1 VSFAVS
7 APEVSTAAVANPARS
22 GAAVHARRVRR
33 SAAVL
38 GGAFAFYLLVSI
50 VLWWHVWSSH
60 PTTVTTCGCGDSA
73 LFLWFLEWPA
83 YALAHGHNPFFS
95 TALFHPG
102 GINLLAN
109 TSVLAIGIPLAP
121 ITWLFG
127 PVATLNVALTLGP
140 ALSALTM
147 FWLLRRW
154 VRWTPAAL
162 AGGLVFGFSP
172 FVVLNLAGAHLMAGV
187 LLFLPLMVA
196 CLDELLV
203 RQERSPLRVGAVLG
217 LLLTAQFFLG
227 TELLTIVVLCMAVGV
242 GLLVAYAAI
251 CCRGELAKRGAH
263 AWRGLA
269 AAGGV
274 ALALLAYPVWFTL
287 DGPAHLS
294 GLVWPA
300 IHPGSGGIGLP
311 NLWHLSF
318 ANAESMKF
326 FSGYQ
331 GPPLPPPEYLGL
343 GMIIVLVAG
352 VVAWRRDR
360 RLWFFGALG
369 VITLLA
375 SLGVKSYWT
384 PWRLLTHVPLV
395 QNVIPS
401 RLVAISSLCVAI
413 MLAIVIDRAHR
424 SVRSWAKGLGSTA
437 IQHRQVLTGRLAGAV
452 AGFTALVLVAVALVP
467 IGSALASN
475 TPLTT
480 RAVTLPGWFSDIA
493 PHLPP
498 GQVLLTYP
506 PPGIGSST
514 LAWQAVDS
522 LHFAMAMGVGPESI
536 LQRAGKERA
545 GQSVINAAAFSFD
558 GPPKATAANIDAVRQ
573 ALTGWGVTTVAVAD
587 PKTLVPPFGQFDNTA
602 WTIALFTIVLHR
614 LPQFSG
620 DTWVWRDVTTSLLG
634 SHYAISASAFA
645 GCTGTQIYQNPSR
658 LAVPSCV
665 LSAAQRSS

>member
-1 VSFAVS
+1 MSGPVVSTPAVS
-7 APEVSTAAVANPARS
+7 TPGMSAAAAR
-22 GAAVHARRVRR
+22 ARRLRR

-38 GGAFAFYLLVSI
+38 GGAFAFYLVVSI

-95 TALFHPG
+95 TSIFHPG

-121 ITWLFG
+121 LTWLFG
-127 PVATLNVALTLGP
+127 PVASLNVALTLGP
-140 ALSALTM
+140 AFSALAM
-147 FWLLRRW
+147 FWLLGRW
-154 VRWTPAAL
+154 VRWVPAAL
-162 AGGLVFGFSP
+162 VGGLVFGFSP
-172 FVVLNLAGAHLMAGV
+172 FVVLNLAGAHFMVGV
-187 LLFLPLMVA
+187 LVFLPLIVA

-203 RQERSPLRVGAVLG
+203 RQRRSPVKVGVVLG

-227 TELLTIVVLCMAVGV
+227 TEVLTMVVLCMAVG
-242 GLLVAYAAI
+242 LLLFVVYAALGH
-251 CCRGELAKRGAH
+251 RGELAARAPH
-263 AWRGLA
+263 AGRGLA
-269 AAGGV
+269 AAAAV
-274 ALALLAYPVWFTL
+274 ALVLLAYPVWFAL

-300 IHPGSGGIGLP
+300 VPPGSGGIALP
-311 NLWHLSF
+311 NLWHLTF
-318 ANAESMKF
+318 ANTQSMKF

-343 GMIIVLVAG
+343 GMIVVLVAG

-360 RLWFFGALG
+360 RLWFFGALA
-369 VITLLA
+369 VVAVVA
-375 SLGVKSYWT
+375 SLGNQSYWT
-384 PWRLLTHVPLV
+384 PWRLFNHVPLV

-401 RLVAISSLCVAI
+401 RFVAIISLCVAI
-413 MLAIVIDRAHR
+413 MVAIVIDRAHR
-424 SVRSWAKGLGSTA
+424 AVKNWAEGLGPTA
-437 IQHRQVLTGRLAGAV
+437 ARHGRTRTGWLAETLAGGIALAV
-452 AGFTALVLVAVALVP
+452 VAVAVVP
-467 IGSALASN
+467 VGSALVSN

-506 PPGIGSST
+506 PPNIGSST

-522 LHFAMAMGVGPESI
+522 LHFAIAMGIGPEAI
-536 LQRAGKERA
+536 LPRAGKERA
-545 GQSVINAAAFSFD
+545 GQAVINAAAFSFD

-573 ALTGWGVTTVAVAD
+573 ALTGWGVTMVAVAD
-587 PKTLVPPFGQFDNTA
+587 PKTLVPPFSQLDNTD
-602 WTIALFTIVLHR
+602 WIIAVFTIVLHR
-614 LPQFSG
+614 VPQFRG
-620 DTWVWRDVTTSLLG
+620 DTWVWPDVSTSVLG
-634 SHYAISASAFA
+634 SHYSISASAFA
-645 GCTGTQIYQNPSR
+645 RCTSPQIHLSPSR
-658 LAVPSCV
+658 LAVPGCV
-665 LSAAQRSS
+665 LSASQPSS

>member
-1 VSFAVS
+1 
-7 APEVSTAAVANPARS
+7 
-22 GAAVHARRVRR
+22 
-33 SAAVL
+33 
-38 GGAFAFYLLVSI
+38 
-50 VLWWHVWSSH
+50 
-60 PTTVTTCGCGDSA
+60 
-73 LFLWFLEWPA
+73 
-83 YALAHGHNPFFS
+83 
-95 TALFHPG
+95 
-102 GINLLAN
+102 
-109 TSVLAIGIPLAP
+109 
-121 ITWLFG
+121 
-127 PVATLNVALTLGP
+127 
-140 ALSALTM
+140 
-147 FWLLRRW
+147 
-154 VRWTPAAL
+154 
-162 AGGLVFGFSP
+162 
-172 FVVLNLAGAHLMAGV
+172 
-187 LLFLPLMVA
+187 
-196 CLDELLV
+196 
-203 RQERSPLRVGAVLG
+203 
-217 LLLTAQFFLG
+217 
-227 TELLTIVVLCMAVGV
+227 
-242 GLLVAYAAI
+242 
-251 CCRGELAKRGAH
+251 
-263 AWRGLA
+263 
-269 AAGGV
+269 
-274 ALALLAYPVWFTL
+274 
-287 DGPAHLS
+287 
-294 GLVWPA
+294 
-300 IHPGSGGIGLP
+300 
-311 NLWHLSF
+311 
-318 ANAESMKF
+318 MKF

-369 VITLLA
+369 LITLLA

-401 RLVAISSLCVAI
+401 RLVAIISLCVAI
-413 MLAIVIDRAHR
+413 MMAIVIDRAHR

-452 AGFTALVLVAVALVP
+452 AGFTALALVAVALVP

-498 GQVLLTYP
+498 GEVLLTYP

-522 LHFAMAMGVGPESI
+522 LHFAIAMGVGPESI

-573 ALTGWGVTTVAVAD
+573 ALTGWGVTMVAVAD

-614 LPQFSG
+614 LPQFRG
-620 DTWVWRDVTTSLLG
+620 DTWVWRDVATSVLG
-634 SHYAISASAFA
+634 RHYAISASAFA
-645 GCTGTQIYQNPSR
+645 GCTGPQIYQSPSR

-665 LSAAQRSS
+665 LSAAQLSS

>member
-1 VSFAVS
+1 VSTQAVS
-7 APEVSTAAVANPARS
+7 AAADP
-22 GAAVHARRVRR
+22 RRLRR

-38 GGAFAFYLLVSI
+38 GGAFAFYLVVAI

-121 ITWLFG
+121 VTWLFG

-140 ALSALTM
+140 ALSALAM
-147 FWLLRRW
+147 FWLVRRW
-154 VRWTPAAL
+154 VHWTPAAL
-162 AGGLVFGFSP
+162 VGGLVFGFSP
-172 FVVLNLAGAHLMAGV
+172 FVVGNLAGAHFMVGV
-187 LLFLPLMVA
+187 LVFLPLIVA
-196 CLDELLV
+196 CFDELVV
-203 RQERSPLRVGAVLG
+203 RQQRSAIKVGAVLG
-217 LLLTAQFFLG
+217 LLLSAQFFLG
-227 TELLTIVVLCMAVGV
+227 TEVLTMVVLCMAVGLL
-242 GLLVAYAAI
+242 LLVAYAVLGH
-251 CCRGELAKRGAH
+251 RDELAARAPH
-263 AWRGLA
+263 AGRGLA
-269 AAGGV
+269 AAAV
-274 ALALLAYPVWFTL
+274 VTLVLLAYPVWFAL

-300 IHPGSGGIGLP
+300 VPPGSGGITP
-311 NLWHLSF
+311 ANLWHLTF
-318 ANAESMKF
+318 ANVQSIKF

-369 VITLLA
+369 VITLVA
-375 SLGVKSYWT
+375 SLGVKGYWT
-384 PWRLLTHVPLV
+384 PWRLLTHLPLV
-395 QNVIPS
+395 QNIIPS
-401 RLVAISSLCVAI
+401 RFVAIISLCVAI
-413 MLAIVIDRAHR
+413 MMAIVIDRAHL
-424 SVRSWAKGLGSTA
+424 SVRKWADGLGPTA
-437 IQHRQVLTGRLAGAV
+437 ARHGRARTGGLAGAL
-452 AGFTALVLVAVALVP
+452 AGGIALVVVAVAVVP

-493 PHLPP
+493 PHLAPD
-498 GQVLLTYP
+498 QVLLTYP
-506 PPGIGSST
+506 PPGIGSMT

-522 LHFAMAMGVGPESI
+522 LHFAIAMGVGPESI

-558 GPPKATAANIDAVRQ
+558 GPPKATPANIDAVRQ
-573 ALTGWGVTTVAVAD
+573 ALTGWGVTMVAVAD
-587 PKTLVPPFGQFDNTA
+587 PKTLVPPFGQLDNTD

-614 LPQFSG
+614 LPQFRG
-620 DTWVWRDVTTSLLG
+620 DTWVWPDVATSVLG
-634 SHYAISASAFA
+634 PHYSISASAFA
-645 GCTGTQIYQNPSR
+645 GCTGRQIHQSPSR

-665 LSAAQRSS
+665 LSASQLSS